1 MIICKNIISV
11 IKKVNFNVAIRE
23 MSAEHTLLTAVL
35 EERTSYN
42 QMWRWEYGSA
52 VEQYH
57 AMCVGYY
64 ELFGWESRQVSNRA
78 MHYIRNDQ

>member
-42 QMWRWEYGSA
+42 QM
-52 VEQYH
+52 
-57 AMCVGYY
+57 
-64 ELFGWESRQVSNRA
+64 
-78 MHYIRNDQ
+78 